1 MSIQANKEFIHHYME
16 DVCSQPKTEELLR
29 KYITDET
36 LIEHILASEA
46 AFPMYQ
52 IEIEE
57 MIAEEDLVSVR
68 GTLYGTHQGL
78 FMDFPGTGKTFS
90 SPIFVTYRVV
100 GGRIVDHWMILDS
113 ADLMRQLSIPQPQ
126 ATGGSG

>member
-1 MSIQANKEFIHHYME
+1 MSIQANKEFIRRYIE

-57 MIAEEDLVSVR
+57 MIAEGDLISVR
-68 GTLYGTHQGL
+68 GTLYGAHQGL
-78 FMDFPGTGKTFS
+78 FMNVPGTGKTFS
-90 SPIFVTYRVV
+90 LPLFVTYRIV
-100 GGRIVDHWMILDS
+100 GGMIVDHWMILDS
-113 ADLMRQLSIPQPQ
+113 ADLLHQLGIQQ
-126 ATGGSG
+126 AQQQGG